1 MSEKVEKNFQKIMHS
16 FLDLLKSEPYDAL
29 SIEKIA
35 KKSGMTRVNFYK
47 YFTDKEDLLWRT
59 FLYVFIEVEEEVNKI
74 DPITLLSNGKPL
86 TFYAFEHVKKHR
98 YFYQNIFENNLPYS
112 FIDKLLNY
120 FTEQSF
126 RTHEVIR
133 LQYKGKIPYMKINEY
148 LSGALFNMMRT
159 LVREEEWDSLE
170 LSQFFTELAVGG
182 LQKYIMNSKSSS
194 MNSDN

>member
-59 FLYVFIEVEEEVNKI
+59 FLYVFIELEEEVNKI

-98 YFYQNIFENNLPYS
+98 YFYQNIFANNLPYS

-182 LQKYIMNSKSSS
+182 LQKYIMDTQ
-194 MNSDN
+194 SDSINLDN